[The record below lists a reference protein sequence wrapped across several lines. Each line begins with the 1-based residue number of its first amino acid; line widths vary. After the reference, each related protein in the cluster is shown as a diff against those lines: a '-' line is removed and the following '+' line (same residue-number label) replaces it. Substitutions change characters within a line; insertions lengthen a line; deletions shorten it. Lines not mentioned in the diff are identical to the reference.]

1 MKRRV
6 WRLILRIILI
16 VIAVDTGFI
25 IYDRMTERPSER
37 AARVGYVTETDT
49 PSPTPTLSGRDWLNA
64 ILNGE
69 SEAEEE
75 AEGTAQST
83 GRERLNALMN
93 SGSNKPANAAS
104 KAATEELLRTGTV
117 TYGGH
122 TYTMPWYRVF
132 KEWVWEVF
140 PEMRRI
146 CSYIFGP
153 SRK

>member
-37 AARVGYVTETDT
+37 AARVGYVTETAA
-49 PSPTPTLSGRDWLNA
+49 PSPTPTLSGRD
-64 ILNGE
+64 
-69 SEAEEE
+69 
-75 AEGTAQST
+75 
-83 GRERLNALMN
+83 RLNALIE
-93 SGSNKPANAAS
+93 SGDDTPANAAS

-117 TYGGH
+117 TYRGH
-122 TYTMPWYRVF
+122 TYTMPWYRAV

>member
-37 AARVGYVTETDT
+37 AARVGYVTETAT
-49 PSPTPTLSGRDWLNA
+49 PSPTQTLSGRDRLNA
-64 ILNGE
+64 IIE
-69 SEAEEE
+69 S
-75 AEGTAQST
+75 GDDT
-83 GRERLNALMN
+83 
-93 SGSNKPANAAS
+93 PANAAS

-122 TYTMPWYRVF
+122 TYTMPWYRAV